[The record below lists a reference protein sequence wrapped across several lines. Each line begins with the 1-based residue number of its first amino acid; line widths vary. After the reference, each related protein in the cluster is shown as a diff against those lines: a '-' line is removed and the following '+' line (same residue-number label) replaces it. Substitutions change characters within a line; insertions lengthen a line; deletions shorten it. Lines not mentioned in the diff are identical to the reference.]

1 MIKAQS
7 FDESKIGP
15 LIERLGP
22 LNNLWRDGTPQ
33 EKVLTLWRMGDA
45 LLKDVVKPSDAL
57 LWQIQDRSYITRNLL
72 RYALIIRR
80 AWPQQ
85 KELEK
90 LTQGLKNYTVFREA
104 LPFLKDKREGID
116 DATYLR
122 VVALLNSEKTQETLR
137 YLKKLKAQQI
147 GRHHKKGSSVF
158 SVRELATK
166 FVQALIQLETQARD
180 ELNAGSIASNEALI
194 ILSRIA
200 MNLATGEPLEQQP
213 VEINADEPLNAVARA
228 LQEAARGWRTTGA
241 AFRKAVGAER
251 LMQAADL
258 LNSLSDEQ
266 ALIEW
271 RRRHGVR

>member
-1 MIKAQS
+1 MNKAQP
-7 FDESKIGP
+7 FDESKLGS

-22 LNNLWRDGTPQ
+22 LNNIWRDGAPQ
-33 EKVLTLWRMGDA
+33 EKVLMLWQMGNEV
-45 LLKDVVKPSDAL
+45 LKGAAKPSDAL

-85 KELEK
+85 EVLVK

-116 DATYLR
+116 EATYRR
-122 VVALLNSEKTQETLR
+122 VIALLSTEKTQEALR
-137 YLKKLKAQQI
+137 FLKKLKAQQI
-147 GRHHKKGSSVF
+147 GRHHKKGASVT
-158 SVRELATK
+158 SVRELTAS
-166 FVQALIQLETQARD
+166 FVQALAQLEHKAGN
-180 ELNAGSIASNEALI
+180 ELEAGRFASNEAMVT
-194 ILSRIA
+194 LSRMA
-200 MNLATGEPLEQQP
+200 MNLATGEPLEQNF
-213 VEINADEPLNAVARA
+213 VEISLDEPLSAVASA
-228 LQEAARGWRTTGA
+228 LQEVARGWRTTGA

-258 LNSLSDEQ
+258 LNSLRDEQ

>member
-1 MIKAQS
+1 MSKAQS

-33 EKVLTLWRMGDA
+33 EKVLMLWRMGDT
-45 LLKDVVKPSDAL
+45 LLKEVAKPSDAL

-80 AWPQQ
+80 AWSRQ

-90 LTQGLKNYTVFREA
+90 LTQGLKNYTVFRES

-116 DATYLR
+116 DATYQW
-122 VVALLNSEKTQETLR
+122 VVALLSSEKTQETLR

-147 GRHHKKGSSVF
+147 GRHHKKGASVT
-158 SVRELATK
+158 SVRELATN

-180 ELNAGSIASNEALI
+180 ELKAGSIASNEALI

-258 LNSLSDEQ
+258 LNSLRDEQ